1 MKRSTKITLFGLVL
15 AGCGIVYAARQPQV
29 QTQVQAI
36 TGAWF
41 GTKQNDRQSGRDRA
55 IPVVAATAAIAD
67 VPVYVTGVGS
77 VKPLNTVVVQPQVSG
92 RITRIAFQ
100 EGQDLKEGDLI
111 ATLDDAL
118 YKAQLDQA
126 IGKKAQDEA
135 QLNYAVLEMQRLQ
148 RLMGNSATTQQQLDN
163 QVALA
168 AQYKAQVQSD
178 QASIEAA
185 QAQLNYTVIRAPIS
199 GRTGIRA
206 VDVGNI
212 VSTGDTN
219 GIVTLSQIRP
229 ITILFSV
236 PQQDLVRVNAAD
248 ARGPLAVDALGDDG
262 KTVVAKGRLI
272 VVDNQVDTT
281 TGTVRLRAEFPNDT
295 LQLWPGAFV
304 NARLLVETKKN
315 VVTVPSAAVQR
326 GPGGTYAYIV
336 RDDQKVRLQAITVGL
351 QDDQTAV
358 IDKGLSAGEKVV
370 TTGFARLEDGAQ
382 VRVSTPEEADPAN
395 MAVPLTDDQKPR
407 GQRRGGNRGNGQNR
421 QPPRDAGAEHPAAAQ
436 LGAPGSPAPAEAE
449 KPSADAKPSAGVSR

>member
-1 MKRSTKITLFGLVL
+1 MKRPTKIVLVGLVVAGAGL
-15 AGCGIVYAARQPQV
+15 AYASQQPKV
-29 QTQVQAI
+29 VALTS
-36 TGAWF
+36 AWM
-41 GTKQNDRQSGRDRA
+41 GKRPVERQSARDRA
-55 IPVVAATAAIAD
+55 IPVVAAPVKQAD

-92 RITRIAFQ
+92 RITSIAFR
-100 EGQDLKEGDLI
+100 EGQDLKQGDLI

-126 IGKKAQDEA
+126 TSKKAQDEA
-135 QLNYAVLEMQRLQ
+135 QLNYAVLEMQRLR

-163 QVALA
+163 QTALV
-168 AQYKAQVQSD
+168 AQYRAQVQSD

-185 QAQLNYTVIRAPIS
+185 QAQLNYTVIKAPID

-212 VSTGDTN
+212 VSTGAAN

-236 PQQDLVRVNAAD
+236 PQQDLARVNAAN
-248 ARGPLAVDALGDDG
+248 ASGPLAVDALDDDG
-262 KTVVAKGRLI
+262 RTAVAKGKLI
-272 VVDNQVDTT
+272 VVDNQVDAT
-281 TGTVRLRAEFPNDT
+281 TGTVRLRAEFSNED
-295 LQLWPGAFV
+295 LRLWPGAFV
-304 NARLLVETKKN
+304 NARLLVETKKD
-315 VVTVPSAAVQR
+315 VITVPSAAVQR

-336 RDDQKVRLQAITVGL
+336 GEDQKVKMQAITVSM

-358 IDKGLSAGEKVV
+358 IDKGLSVGESVV
-370 TTGFARLEDGAQ
+370 TTGFARLEDGAL

-395 MAVPLTDDQKPR
+395 MAVPLSDDSRPH
-407 GQRRGGNRGNGQNR
+407 GQRRGGNRGNDQNKH
-421 QPPRDAGAEHPAAAQ
+421 PPRDGGQHPSAAQ
-436 LGAPGSPAPAEAE
+436 PGAAGSPAP
-449 KPSADAKPSAGVSR
+449 KPLADASK